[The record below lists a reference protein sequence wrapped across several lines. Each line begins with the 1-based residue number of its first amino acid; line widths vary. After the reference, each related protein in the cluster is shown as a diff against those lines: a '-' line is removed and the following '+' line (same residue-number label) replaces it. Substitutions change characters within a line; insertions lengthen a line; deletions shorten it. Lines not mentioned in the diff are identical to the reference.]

1 MTANLSSSKRD
12 NPTGNTS
19 LSLPVSE
26 MRGLADVLQTTVQN
40 VGALLEVEGCSV
52 ALLDTEHN
60 KLVTLA
66 TFQKQGRISLIT
78 QFQEIH
84 DVASWVAEHR
94 EALVEQRECSFR
106 EVARL
111 DACDLSGD
119 GFQRDQDRHSRLPA
133 SGQWISGG

>member
-1 MTANLSSSKRD
+1 MTADLSSSKRD

-66 TFQKQGRISLIT
+66 TFQKQSRISLLSL
-78 QFQEIH
+78 IH
-84 DVASWVAEHR
+84 
-94 EALVEQRECSFR
+94 
-106 EVARL
+106 
-111 DACDLSGD
+111 
-119 GFQRDQDRHSRLPA
+119 
-133 SGQWISGG
+133 I